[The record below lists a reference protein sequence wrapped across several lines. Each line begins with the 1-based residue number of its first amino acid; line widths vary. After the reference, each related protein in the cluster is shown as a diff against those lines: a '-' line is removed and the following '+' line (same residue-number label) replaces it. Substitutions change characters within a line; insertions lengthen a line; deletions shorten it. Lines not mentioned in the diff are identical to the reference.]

1 MGGTLGNDLTRVVE
15 DRLTVLQR
23 PCAETSHIEG
33 AGASDSSINV

>member
-23 PCAETSHIEG
+23 PCAKTARIEEG
-33 AGASDSSINV
+33 AGASDK